1 MPNFA
6 IVDSHV
12 HLYDIERFRYGW
24 LENVPS
30 LKRTSLLGDFD
41 RARGP
46 VEVDKIV
53 FAEVAI
59 DPGLHLEEA
68 DFIQDLADNDDRLAG
83 MVAHAPLEKG
93 SAVEDD
99 LVALTKH
106 RALRGIRRLIET
118 ERDPSFCIEP
128 RFLEAVRLLPKH
140 GLSFDICVKHW
151 ALVYGLELAR
161 RCPEVTFILD
171 HIGKPDI
178 RHGLHEPWRSQ
189 IREMAALE
197 NVVCKVSGVITE
209 ADHAR
214 WNKHEIKPYIA
225 HVIDAFGFDRV
236 MYGSD
241 WTVSN
246 LTHPYPAFV
255 ELLDE
260 MLEGTSEAEKR
271 KLYRDTAIRVYRLQ
285 G

>member
-1 MPNFA
+1 MPDFA

-12 HLYDIERFRYGW
+12 HLYDVDRLRYGW
-24 LENVPS
+24 LDRAPK
-30 LKRTSLLGDFD
+30 LKRTSLLADFD
-41 RARGP
+41 RARGRI
-46 VEVDKIV
+46 EVDKIV
-53 FAEVAI
+53 FAEVAV

-68 DFIQDLADNDDRLAG
+68 GFIQGLADSDARLAG

-93 SAVEDD
+93 KAIEAD
-99 LVALTKH
+99 LLALKKH
-106 RALRGIRRLIET
+106 RILRGIRRLIET
-118 ERDPSFCIEP
+118 ERDPSFCLEP
-128 RFLEAVRLLPKH
+128 SFLEAVKLLPKH

-151 ALVYGLELAR
+151 ALTYAIELAR

-189 IREMAALE
+189 IREMAALG

-214 WNKHEIKPYIA
+214 WNKEEIKPYIA
-225 HVIDAFGFDRV
+225 QVIEAFGFDRV

-241 WTVSN
+241 WTVSE
-246 LTHPYPAFV
+246 LTHPYPVFV
-255 ELLDE
+255 EILDE
-260 MLEGTSEAEKR
+260 MLRGTSEAERR
-271 KLYRDTAIRVYRLQ
+271 KLYRDTAIRTYRLDD
-285 G
+285 

>member
-189 IREMAALE
+189 IREMAALD

-246 LTHPYPAFV
+246 LTHPYPVFV

>member
-41 RARGP
+41 RARGS

>member
-12 HLYDIERFRYGW
+12 HLYDIGRFRYGW
-24 LENVPS
+24 LDNAPK
-30 LKRTSLLGDFD
+30 LKRTSLLADFD
-41 RARGP
+41 RTRGR
-46 VEVDKIV
+46 VEVEKIV

-68 DFIQDLADNDDRLAG
+68 AFIQGLADRDPRLAG

-93 SAVEDD
+93 AAVEVD
-99 LVALTKH
+99 LLALKKH
-106 RALRGIRRLIET
+106 RILRGIRRLIET

-128 RFLEAVRLLPKH
+128 RFLEAVKLLPKH
-140 GLSFDICVKHW
+140 GLTFDICVKHW
-151 ALVYGLELAR
+151 ALTYALELAR

-197 NVVCKVSGVITE
+197 NVVCKVSGVMTE
-209 ADHAR
+209 ADHTR
-214 WNKHEIKPYIA
+214 WSKEEIKPYIA
-225 HVIDAFGFDRV
+225 HVIEAFGFDRV

-241 WTVSN
+241 WTVSE
-246 LTHPYPAFV
+246 LTHPYPIFV

-260 MLEGTSEAEKR
+260 LLEGTNEAEKR
-271 KLYRDTAIRVYRLQ
+271 KFYRATAIRIYRLEA
-285 G
+285 

>member
-12 HLYDIERFRYGW
+12 HLYDIGCFRYGW
-24 LENVPS
+24 LDNVPK
-30 LKRTSLLGDFD
+30 LKRTFLLEDFD
-41 RARGP
+41 RARGR

-59 DPGLHLEEA
+59 DPGLHLAEA
-68 DFIQDLADNDDRLAG
+68 AFIQGLADKDARLAG

-93 SAVEDD
+93 AAIEAD
-99 LVALTKH
+99 LLALKKH
-106 RALRGIRRLIET
+106 PTLRGIRRLIET

-128 RFLEAVRLLPKH
+128 RFLEAVKLLPKH
-140 GLSFDICVKHW
+140 GLTFDICVKHW
-151 ALVYGLELAR
+151 ALTYALELAR
-161 RCPEVTFILD
+161 RCPEVTFVLD

-178 RHGLHEPWRSQ
+178 RHGLREPWRSQ
-189 IREMAALE
+189 IRELAALG

-214 WNKHEIKPYIA
+214 WSKEGIKPYIA
-225 HVIDAFGFDRV
+225 HVIEAFGFDRV

-241 WTVSN
+241 WTVSE

-255 ELLDE
+255 AILDE
-260 MLEGTSEAEKR
+260 MLEGTSEAERR
-271 KLYRDTAIRVYRLQ
+271 KLYRDTAIRIYRLEV
-285 G
+285 

>member
-12 HLYDIERFRYGW
+12 HLYDIGRFSYGW
-24 LENVPS
+24 LDRAPK
-30 LKRTSLLGDFD
+30 LKRTFLLDDFD
-41 RARGP
+41 RARGR

-68 DFIQDLADNDDRLAG
+68 AFIQGLADKDARLAG

-93 SAVEDD
+93 AAVEAD
-99 LVALTKH
+99 LLALMKH
-106 RALRGIRRLIET
+106 RTLRGIRRLIET

-128 RFLEAVRLLPKH
+128 RFLEAVKLLPKH
-140 GLSFDICVKHW
+140 GLTFDICLKHW
-151 ALVYGLELAR
+151 ALTYALELAR

-178 RHGLHEPWRSQ
+178 RHGLSEPWRSQ
-189 IREMAALE
+189 IGELAALG

-214 WNKHEIKPYIA
+214 WSKEEVKPYIA
-225 HVIDAFGFDRV
+225 HVIETFGFDRV

-241 WTVSN
+241 WTVSE

-255 ELLDE
+255 AILDE
-260 MLEGTSEAEKR
+260 MLEGTSDTEKR
-271 KLYRDTAIRVYRLQ
+271 KLYRDTAIRVYRLDA
-285 G
+285 